1 MEKREID
8 LVTEVV
14 LEIARH
20 SAHDLLNTHP
30 EELAKFISQEKT
42 IKGIHDKTKVLLTA
56 AIMFVMKTLE
66 MDPETFSPQEVDDGL
81 KGFLVEFMRKRS

>member
-30 EELAKFISQEKT
+30 EELVKFIAKEKT
-42 IKGIHDKTKVLLTA
+42 IKGVQKQTKALFTA

-66 MDPETFSPQEVDDGL
+66 MDPETFSPQEVENGL
-81 KGFLVEFMRKRS
+81 KGFLVEFMGKRS